1 MPFQNASLSYLQVTQ
16 IVEHGDHGEH
26 GDQKHPP
33 EMFHEK
39 NCS

>member
-1 MPFQNASLSYLQVTQ
+1 MPFQNVSLSYLQVTQ
-16 IVEHGDHGEH
+16 TVEHGDHGEH